1 MKIADLKKLIEKLPD
16 DMEVVVSGRDHSF
29 VRLSS
34 CSQVIQAECSS
45 SGHLSQYWHD
55 NVKLDP
61 ENKVIEVFWID
72 DGKY

>member
-1 MKIADLKKLIEKLPD
+1 MKIAELKKLIDKLPD
-16 DMEVVVSGRDHSF
+16 EMEVVVAGRDHSF
-29 VRLSS
+29 CKLSFGS
-34 CSQVIQAECSS
+34 SVLKAEQFP

-61 ENKVIEVFWID
+61 ENKIIEVFWID